1 LGVVEIAD
9 RVFLWLF
16 LGLIAVMWI
25 RYVESVIIF
34 LTFKV

>member
-1 LGVVEIAD
+1 MVEIVD

-16 LGLIAVMWI
+16 LGLIAVSWI